1 MNKYVV
7 IFESGITYIYEGES
21 ILDVMENMKY
31 PDSVISVTLIPK
43 EDA

>member
-7 IFESGITYIYEGES
+7 ITEAGYSYIYDGDS
-21 ILDVMENMKY
+21 ILDVMEKMKY
-31 PDSVISVTLIPK
+31 PDSIVSVTLIPR